1 MPEKMRAVVKTEPGP
16 GAALITVEIPQIGP
30 KDVLVRV
37 RATAICGTDAH
48 IYQWNQWAQDRIKP
62 PLIMGHE
69 FEGEIVALGE
79 EVETL
84 KVGDSVSAETH
95 IVCGVCYQCRTGQS
109 HVCQNYS
116 IIGVDRSGC
125 FAEYV
130 ALPAENA
137 WLNPPDLP
145 LEVASIQEP
154 FGNAVHAAFSY
165 PLTAQRVLVTGCGPI
180 GLMAIGIAKTA
191 GAACVYAS
199 EVIPYRLDLAHRMGA
214 DLVFDATKVDVA
226 KEVWAATDGEGVD
239 LLLEMSGHPSAIHQ
253 GLKALRNGGHAALLG
268 IPSQPLEIDLAEE
281 IIFKGITVRGVVGR
295 LIYETW
301 YRTQALLISGTVDV
315 SPIITHRLPLEDF
328 EKGMELMRAGQCGKV
343 VLFP

>member
-1 MPEKMRAVVKTEPGP
+1 MPKKMKAVVKAEPGP
-16 GAALITVEIPQIGP
+16 GAELTTVEVPQIGP

-37 RATAICGTDAH
+37 RATAICGTDVH
-48 IYQWNQWAQDRIKP
+48 IYQWNEWAQGRIKP

-69 FEGEIVALGE
+69 FVGEVVALGK
-79 EVETL
+79 EVDTL

-95 IVCGVCYQCRTGQS
+95 VVCGVCYQCRTGQS
-109 HVCQNYS
+109 HVCRNCS
-116 IIGVDRSGC
+116 IIGVDRPGS

-165 PLTAQRVLVTGCGPI
+165 PLTGQRVLITGCGPI
-180 GLMAIGIAKTA
+180 GLMAIGIAKAA

-199 EVIPYRLDLAHRMGA
+199 EVIPYRLGLARCMKA

-226 KEVWAATDGEGVD
+226 EEVWASTDGEGVD

-281 IIFKGITVRGVVGR
+281 IIFKGITVQGVVGR
-295 LIYETW
+295 LMYETW
-301 YRTQALLISGTVDV
+301 YRIRTLLSSGAVDV
-315 SPIITHRLPLEDF
+315 SPIITHRLLLEDF
-328 EKGMELMRAGQCGKV
+328 EKGMELMRSGQCGKV

>member
-1 MPEKMRAVVKTEPGP
+1 MPDKMTAVVKTEPGP
-16 GAALITVEIPQIGP
+16 GAALIAVEVPQIGP

-37 RATAICGTDAH
+37 RATAICGTDVH
-48 IYQWNQWAQDRIKP
+48 IYQWNEWAQGRIKP

-69 FEGEIVALGE
+69 FVGEVVALGE
-79 EVETL
+79 EVDTL

-95 IVCGVCYQCRTGQS
+95 VVCGVCYQCRTGQS
-109 HVCQNYS
+109 HVCRNCS
-116 IIGVDRSGC
+116 IIGVDRPGS

-165 PLTAQRVLVTGCGPI
+165 PLTGQRVLITGCGPI
-180 GLMAIGIAKTA
+180 GLMAIGIAKAA

-226 KEVWAATDGEGVD
+226 EEVWAATDGEGVD
-239 LLLEMSGHPSAIHQ
+239 ILLEMSGHPSAIHQ

-268 IPSQPLEIDLAEE
+268 IPSRPLEIDLAEE
-281 IIFKGITVRGVVGR
+281 IIFKGVTVHGVVGR
-295 LIYETW
+295 LMYETW
-301 YRTQALLISGTVDV
+301 YRIRALLISGAVDV

-328 EKGMELMRAGQCGKV
+328 EKGMELMRSGQCGKV